1 MRAHVKKRFI
11 DIYNESYEHG
21 IYISLIGACK
31 YLSDIDKNN
40 PIWRE
45 KVKMFSGMIREKS
58 TLSILNKGSVKA
70 IQYAKA
76 NDNVLNVLKGY
87 ISLAENRY
95 KEGDFPVLN
104 KEEIEDFSNYER
116 RIESRYLKKQIKYIR
131 RQLQSLNYSRE
142 QV

>member
-1 MRAHVKKRFI
+1 
-11 DIYNESYEHG
+11 
-21 IYISLIGACK
+21 
-31 YLSDIDKNN
+31 
-40 PIWRE
+40 
-45 KVKMFSGMIREKS
+45 MFSGMIREKS